1 MHAYRLWLRS
11 DVSVWDAGDDRGTR
25 SNETRYHVIMLM
37 QSLQFL
43 KWYEKYTTMHLQQNI
58 IVDTINYISISQIR
72 KLQQTNCSEVFFL
85 FIIHM
90 ES

>member
-1 MHAYRLWLRS
+1 MHTDSGFRARCLCGPLVMTEEQGQMRQ
-11 DVSVWDAGDDRGTR
+11 G
-25 SNETRYHVIMLM
+25 IMLLE
-37 QSLQFL
+37 SLQFL

-58 IVDTINYISISQIR
+58 IVDTINYSISISQIQIC

-85 FIIHM
+85 LIIHM